1 MSGRDQTYRIEPG
14 QRLDGEISVPGDKS
28 ISHRAVMLG
37 GIARGTTKVAGFLE
51 SADCKA
57 SLAALEAMGVTC
69 RRQSDGAL
77 EIDGC
82 GPSGLVPPAGP
93 LDLGNSGT
101 AMRLFMGL
109 LAGQGTPAVLTGD
122 ASLSLRPMERVA
134 EPLRAMG
141 ATIETEAGTP
151 PVRIAG
157 GSGLSG
163 IEYTLPVPSAQI
175 KSALLLAGL
184 GARGRTEIT
193 SPGPSRDHT
202 ERMLRAMGVPLSVS
216 DDGLK
221 VGLEGP
227 AALHAIDVRVPGD
240 LSSAAFF
247 IIGACIGA
255 RAPVVLRRVGI
266 NPTRT
271 GILSILELMGAR
283 IEIVN
288 ETTFGDEPVAD
299 LRVHPGELVGT
310 KIPAALVPLAID
322 ELPVVFV
329 AAAAAS
335 GKTVVTGA
343 SELRVKESDRLHAMA
358 QALSAV
364 GVAVEETARQRGR
377 SSHRDVFCR
386 CRSGQRG
393 ADCDSRHGAGGDLV
407 PEFCRSR
414 PGRRPE
420 HQRVRGLSPMQ
431 GEAPVVAID
440 GPSGSGKGT
449 IAEALARHLGWH
461 RLDSGALYRS
471 VGLAAERKGIA
482 VEDVEGLAEM
492 TRGLDLSFEEGARGL
507 VVKLDGRDVTE
518 AIRSEAASRAASE
531 VAVLPAVRTALLE
544 RQRAFAIEPGLV
556 ADGRDMGTVVF
567 PEAVL
572 KVFLTASPEER
583 ARRRHNQLNEKGIGV
598 SLRDLSEAIAE
609 RDERDAS
616 RAAAPLKPAADAIVL
631 DSTELSPDKVVQRV
645 LDWLRDRGISAK
657 PTK

>member
-1 MSGRDQTYRIEPG
+1 
-14 QRLDGEISVPGDKS
+14 
-28 ISHRAVMLG
+28 
-37 GIARGTTKVAGFLE
+37 
-51 SADCKA
+51 
-57 SLAALEAMGVTC
+57 
-69 RRQSDGAL
+69 
-77 EIDGC
+77 
-82 GPSGLVPPAGP
+82 
-93 LDLGNSGT
+93 
-101 AMRLFMGL
+101 
-109 LAGQGTPAVLTGD
+109 
-122 ASLSLRPMERVA
+122 
-134 EPLRAMG
+134 
-141 ATIETEAGTP
+141 
-151 PVRIAG
+151 
-157 GSGLSG
+157 
-163 IEYTLPVPSAQI
+163 
-175 KSALLLAGL
+175 
-184 GARGRTEIT
+184 
-193 SPGPSRDHT
+193 
-202 ERMLRAMGVPLSVS
+202 
-216 DDGLK
+216 
-221 VGLEGP
+221 
-227 AALHAIDVRVPGD
+227 
-240 LSSAAFF
+240 
-247 IIGACIGA
+247 
-255 RAPVVLRRVGI
+255 
-266 NPTRT
+266 
-271 GILSILELMGAR
+271 
-283 IEIVN
+283 
-288 ETTFGDEPVAD
+288 
-299 LRVHPGELVGT
+299 
-310 KIPAALVPLAID
+310 
-322 ELPVVFV
+322 
-329 AAAAAS
+329 
-335 GKTVVTGA
+335 
-343 SELRVKESDRLHAMA
+343 
-358 QALSAV
+358 
-364 GVAVEETARQRGR
+364 
-377 SSHRDVFCR
+377 
-386 CRSGQRG
+386 
-393 ADCDSRHGAGGDLV
+393 
-407 PEFCRSR
+407 
-414 PGRRPE
+414 
-420 HQRVRGLSPMQ
+420 MQ